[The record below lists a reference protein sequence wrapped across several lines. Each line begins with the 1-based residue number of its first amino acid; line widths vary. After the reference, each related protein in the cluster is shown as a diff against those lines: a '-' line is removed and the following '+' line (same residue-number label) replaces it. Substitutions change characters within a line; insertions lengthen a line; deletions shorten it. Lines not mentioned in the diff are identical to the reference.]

1 MSEQQVGSLQIDID
15 LRTKNLLV
23 SQRQAETA
31 LDDIGDAITGVER
44 KTKTLNTQL
53 TKTSTAVKSN
63 LSPAIRNASFQIAD
77 LATQL
82 QMGGNA
88 LQAFAVQGAQLLA
101 GFGTLGAVAGAVVA
115 IAGAM
120 GGNLANGAD
129 TATNSVEAL
138 DSAIQRLNDII
149 SVNEQGVAV
158 MSDKYASL
166 AQTNAEVAKQMRN
179 MAEIQAIAALRD
191 LKEQASQAQG
201 TMSSFWRSLQGGE
214 ASAAAAAQALND
226 LGITTNDYKEAI
238 AILNANQPDTQAQMA
253 TLAKSVMYI
262 GEEYDLTNQQAY
274 EFIRA
279 LDKAATTKT
288 PEAMQ
293 ELSGFM
299 QALLMD
305 TENGNAA
312 FRELAVSFID
322 AQSKGAMLE
331 EQIRTLKDV
340 LKDAATEARNANFT
354 RMLDGVA
361 ARLATIEQGWEAGL
375 RMQMKAQGYTE
386 EQIDELINM
395 ETAYRDAKA
404 AQDAKN
410 KAERESIALAK
421 RKAAENDRIAKQEK
435 AKAEREAKQLAA
447 QKEQGGRFTQQVMTE
462 YQTTVDPRTGQA
474 LNPAAQIDA
483 QEQQKLEAL
492 RKYRALG
499 VLEEQQYQD
508 ALTAIQETATM
519 RRLELVQQES
529 DEQRQAY
536 MQLSN
541 SMGSLFGSMAD
552 AVGNS
557 LGEQSGAYRALFAV
571 QQAFTIA
578 SAMMSTQKAMAD
590 ALAEGATFSQKM
602 AGVAAAASLG
612 ASIISTINGISF
624 SGGRYNGGAVTGG
637 NMFRVGEHNKPEL
650 FQASNGRQY
659 MIPGENGRVIPNR
672 DISGG
677 GGVNMYNTITV
688 QTTNGFSDEDSR
700 RLEDT
705 MKRVAMGVCRQE
717 STRPGGMLA
726 PRRK

>member
-1 MSEQQVGSLQIDID
+1 MTEQVGNLQIDID
-15 LRTKNLLV
+15 LKTKNLLV

-31 LDDIGDAITGVER
+31 LDDIGDAISKAES

-101 GFGTLGAVAGAVVA
+101 GFGTIGAVAGAVVA

-201 TMSSFWRSLQGGE
+201 TMSSFWRSLQGGK
-214 ASAAAAAQALND
+214 ADAQAAAQALDD

-238 AILNANQPDTQAQMA
+238 AILNANQPTTQAQMA

-262 GEEYDLTNQQAY
+262 GEEYNLTNQQAY

-279 LDKAATTKT
+279 LNRAATTRT

-299 QALLMD
+299 QVLLQD
-305 TENGNAA
+305 TENGNEA
-312 FRELAVSFID
+312 FRELAIKFVD
-322 AQSKGAMLE
+322 AQTKGAMLE
-331 EQIRTLKDV
+331 DQLNRLKGAIS
-340 LKDAATEARNANFT
+340 DAATEARNANFT
-354 RMLDGVA
+354 SMLDTVA
-361 ARLATIEQGWEAGL
+361 ARLATIEQGWEAGV

-386 EQIDELINM
+386 EQIDEYVNM

-404 AQDAKN
+404 ALEEKN
-410 KAERESIALAK
+410 RADREAIALSK
-421 RKAAENDRIAKQEK
+421 RQAAEAARKAKQEE
-435 AKAEREAKQLAA
+435 AEAQRKAKQLAA
-447 QKEQGGRFTQQVMTE
+447 QKEQAGRFTQQVMTE
-462 YQTTVDPRTGQA
+462 YQTTVDPATGQA
-474 LNPAAQIDA
+474 LNPAAQVEM
-483 QEQQKLEAL
+483 QEQQKKAAL
-492 RKYRALG
+492 DKYRQLG
-499 VLEEQQYQD
+499 VLDEQQYQNT
-508 ALTAIQETATM
+508 LTAIQKTASM
-519 RRLELVQQES
+519 RRQQIIKDEADTLFNNQQQLIGTFGDFFGELSGVI
-529 DEQRQAY
+529 
-536 MQLSN
+536 
-541 SMGSLFGSMAD
+541 AD
-552 AVGNS
+552 GA
-557 LGEQSGAYRALFAV
+557 GEQNAAYQALFAV
-571 QQAFTIA
+571 QKGFVLA
-578 SAMMSTQKAMAD
+578 SAALSLQK
-590 ALAEGATFSQKM
+590 ALAEANALPFPANLPAYAQAMS
-602 AGVAAAASLG
+602 AGTQ
-612 ASIISTINGISF
+612 IISAIRGIAF
-624 SGGRYNGGAVTGG
+624 GGGRYNGGAVGAG
-637 NMFRVGEHNKPEL
+637 NLYRVGEHGKPEI
-650 FQASNGRQY
+650 FKANNGSQY
-659 MIPGENGRVIPNR
+659 MIPGDNGRIIPGR
-672 DISGG
+672 DIGG
-677 GGVNMYNTITV
+677 GGGITLNVTNNIQANNGWTEQDSKALQQTIENTAM
-688 QTTNGFSDEDSR
+688 
-700 RLEDT
+700 RL
-705 MKRVAMGVCRQE
+705 MQRE
-717 STRPGGMLA
+717 STRPGGMLQG
-726 PRRK
+726 RRR